1 MVRVWGVGFRVSA
14 TANSKMAPPRT
25 RVGGW
30 RHMPR
35 QATFLVL
42 SQNAVKLEVL
52 SAHPKP

>member
-1 MVRVWGVGFRVSA
+1 MGFRVSA

-42 SQNAVKLEVL
+42 SQNSVKLEVL